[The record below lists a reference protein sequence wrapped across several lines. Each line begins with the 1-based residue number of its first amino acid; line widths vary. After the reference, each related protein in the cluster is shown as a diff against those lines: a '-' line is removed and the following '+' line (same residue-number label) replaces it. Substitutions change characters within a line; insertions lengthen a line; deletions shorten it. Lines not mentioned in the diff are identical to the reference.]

1 MDLHNTEAAV
11 PLELDQLCEGA
22 TRELLK
28 RRYSYR
34 TLRNYQLV
42 WDRLVEFAKTQN
54 CGNRYTT
61 ELALRFIQSF
71 AIREGEQ
78 LKKGERWRCRLVF
91 GIKMLDCFA
100 HTGTIDRFAAEVTK
114 LRIPNGMLKPL
125 RDYEQYAKERCLLR
139 PSSLDRHLYCIGVF
153 VDFLGACGR
162 DSLSQ
167 IQGSDI
173 SAFIKSKSAWKPSTV
188 SDVVS
193 HLHRFFRFL
202 FMRDILPRDFSNVL
216 PKVRVTKQSSIPS
229 VWEQGLV
236 DILLG
241 AIDRNSPKGKRDY
254 AILLL
259 AARLG
264 LRVSDIKNL
273 ALDDL
278 HWESATIEI
287 AQVKTRV
294 PLVLPMSEEI
304 GSALIDYLQAARPT
318 STHRQV
324 FLKQEPPFDPFAER
338 NNLGSIIRFWR
349 DKARIKFRSRHRKGF
364 HSLRHT
370 LATSLLHAE
379 VPLHVISDVLGHT
392 SSASTFIYAKVDVE
406 MLRIA
411 AIDPE
416 EVSHV

>member
-1 MDLHNTEAAV
+1 MEAVV

-22 TRELLK
+22 AHELLK
-28 RRYSYR
+28 QRYSYR

-42 WDRLVEFAKTQN
+42 WDRLAEFAKTQN
-54 CGNRYTT
+54 CSNKYTR
-61 ELALRFIQSF
+61 ELAWRFIQSF

-91 GIKMLDCFA
+91 GIKILDYFA
-100 HTGTIDRFAAEVTK
+100 RTGTIDRFAAEATK

-125 RDYEQYAKERCLLR
+125 RDYEQYAKEYGLLR
-139 PSSLDRHLYCIGVF
+139 PSSLERHLYSIGVF
-153 VDFLGACGR
+153 MDFLGAYGR
-162 DSLSQ
+162 NSLSQ

-188 SDVVS
+188 SDVIS
-193 HLHRFFRFL
+193 HLHRFFQFL
-202 FMRDILPRDFSNVL
+202 FMRDILPRDFSDVL

-229 VWEQGLV
+229 VWEQELV
-236 DILLG
+236 DKLLG
-241 AIDRNSPKGKRDY
+241 AIDRSSPRGKRDY
-254 AILLL
+254 AIMLL

-273 ALDDL
+273 TLDDL
-278 HWESATIEI
+278 HWESATIKI
-287 AQVKTRV
+287 TQAKTRA
-294 PLVLPMSEEI
+294 PLVLPISEEV

-324 FLKQEPPFDPFAER
+324 FLKQIPPFDPFAER
-338 NNLGSIIRFWR
+338 NKLDSIIRFWR
-349 DKARIKFRSRHRKGF
+349 DKAEIKFRSRHRKGF

-370 LATSLLHAE
+370 LATRLLHAE
-379 VPLHVISDVLGHT
+379 IPFHVISDVLGHT
-392 SSASTFIYAKVDVE
+392 SSASTFIYAKADVE

-411 AIDPE
+411 AINPE
-416 EVSHV
+416 EVGHV